1 MTEWNLKNK
10 ASGRVNWAR
19 PGQIL
24 LPYTAIFHGIFW
36 IIPKSMK
43 LLLSQNIKFSTAR
56 AWKTKPNTARL
67 KPPALI
73 IDLVICMSEDIAI
86 RTYVCPIVSSM
97 STTCVHRYTPA
108 LLSSCPMSVMVIFSC
123 SCRFILPLSVNMGS
137 VGIRRRHALNAL
149 PRAATI
155 SRIPETDSL
164 AWKAKLKKIDNIS

>member
-1 MTEWNLKNK
+1 MFLVFFCSDAVVDFECAPSPIQASINTSRMICTEWNLKNK

-56 AWKTKPNTARL
+56 AWKTKPTTARL

-73 IDLVICMSEDIAI
+73 IDLVISMSEDMAM
-86 RTYVCPIVSSM
+86 RTNVCPIVSSM
-97 STTCVHRYTPA
+97 STTCLHRYTPA
-108 LLSSCPMSVMVIFSC
+108 LLSSCYVS
-123 SCRFILPLSVNMGS
+123 
-137 VGIRRRHALNAL
+137 HA
-149 PRAATI
+149 
-155 SRIPETDSL
+155 DM
-164 AWKAKLKKIDNIS
+164 